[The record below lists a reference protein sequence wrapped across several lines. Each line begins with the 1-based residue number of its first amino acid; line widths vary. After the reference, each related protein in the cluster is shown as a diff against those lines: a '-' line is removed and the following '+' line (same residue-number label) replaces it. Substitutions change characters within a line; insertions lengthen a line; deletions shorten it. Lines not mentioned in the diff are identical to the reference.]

1 MSASRLLD
9 DVLTPDRVHRHRL
22 ANGLTVLV
30 APDDR
35 VPVVAIVT
43 WVKAGYFDEPDDVV
57 GVSHVLEHMYFKG
70 TPTRGVGE
78 IAKQTKAQGGYLNA
92 GTIYDHTSYYTV
104 LPSSGFAAGLE
115 IQADAYANSVIDAG
129 ELAREIEVIV
139 EEAKRKADSA
149 HAVASETLFELL
161 HDRHRM
167 RRWRIGREPGLR
179 RLTREHVHG
188 FFRRY
193 YQPGNTVLA
202 IAGDV
207 DLDAAIRH
215 AERLYGGL
223 PNVPVTRDRGP
234 AEPPRR
240 DFRLKEWTGDIA
252 QAELAMGWRTPPLA
266 HPDSPVLDVV
276 SSVLASGRSSRLYR
290 AVRERQL
297 ASSIAAY
304 QYVPV
309 DTGAFVVHATGRPER
324 VLEGAGA
331 AWRQLA
337 RVRGG
342 DVTDVELERVRC
354 MHDASW
360 MRRLETMEGRANH
373 LASWEALGDWL
384 QANRY
389 FAAMQ
394 GATAAQVA
402 DAASRY
408 LDPDAAAVVI
418 YRPEGSAAIG
428 DTAEALRA
436 ALDNSTGP
444 ELPPSR
450 AVPPARI
457 VPVPVQAARRTPLAT
472 GVQLFHTARGVPVLV
487 QRTPRAPIAYAGV
500 FVRGGAAYEAASAL
514 GVSTLLT
521 RTSLKGTA
529 GRDAARIA
537 EEGERLG
544 AALFASAGTE
554 TLQWTTSV
562 PVRQLEGAL
571 ALLADVAQA
580 PTIPDDA
587 LANERT
593 VALAQL
599 AQRRDDM
606 YRYPLQL
613 AGEAAWG
620 DHPYARSSLGA
631 EASLG
636 TLQPGDLRDWHRE
649 AVLSGDHVVVI
660 VGDVEPEVMAA
671 MAAGAF
677 DALVPVPRAPLM
689 APEWPQSP
697 ARRDE
702 QRDKA
707 QTALALAFP
716 GPSRAEPSRYAAS
729 LLGVVASGLG
739 GRFFE
744 ALRDRQ
750 SLAYTVIASPV
761 VRPLA
766 GQFVAYIATSP
777 EKEEQARQGLLAEIG
792 KLRDQPVTRDELERA
807 RTYAL
812 GTNAIR
818 KENGGALMG
827 DIADAWL
834 FGTLEE
840 LDEFDARV
848 GALTAADLQDDA
860 QRCFDVSRYVEGAV
874 RGVVGRRV

>member
-9 DVLTPDRVHRHRL
+9 DVLAPDRVHRHRL

-57 GVSHVLEHMYFKG
+57 GVAHVLEHMYFKG

-78 IAKQTKAQGGYLNA
+78 IAKQTKGQGGYLNA

-104 LPSSGFAAGLE
+104 LPSSGFATGLE
-115 IQADAYANSVIDAG
+115 IQADAFANSVIDSG

-139 EEAKRKADSA
+139 EEAKRKADNA

-179 RLTREHVHG
+179 TLTRDHVHG

-207 DLDAAIRH
+207 DADDAIRH

-223 PNVPVTRDRGP
+223 PNAPIERDRGP

-240 DFRLKEWTGDIA
+240 DFRLREWTGDIA
-252 QAELAMGWRTPPLA
+252 QAQLAMGWRTPALA
-266 HPDSPVLDVV
+266 HSDSPVLDVV
-276 SSVLASGRSSRLYR
+276 ASVLSSGRSSRLYR

-324 VLEGAGA
+324 VLEGAAA

-337 RVRGG
+337 RVRDG
-342 DVTDVELERVRC
+342 DVTDAELERVRC
-354 MHDASW
+354 MHAAAW

-373 LASWEALGDWL
+373 LASWEAVGDWRL
-384 QANRY
+384 ANG
-389 FAAMQ
+389 FFEAMQ
-394 GATAAQVA
+394 DATARQVA
-402 DAASRY
+402 EAACRH
-408 LDPDAAAVVI
+408 LDPDSAAVVI
-418 YRPEGSAAIG
+418 YRPQGSAAISA
-428 DTAEALRA
+428 DAAALRA
-436 ALDNSTGP
+436 ALDGSTGP
-444 ELPPSR
+444 DLTPSR
-450 AVPPARI
+450 AVPAARI
-457 VPVPVQAARRTPLAT
+457 APVPVRAVRGAPLAT

-500 FVRGGAAYEAASAL
+500 FVRGGAAYEAPGAL
-514 GVSTLLT
+514 GVSTLMT

-529 GRDAARIA
+529 SRDAARIA

-544 AALFASAGTE
+544 AALFASAGNE
-554 TLQWTTSV
+554 SLQWTTSV
-562 PVRQLEGAL
+562 PIMQLEGAL
-571 ALLADVAQA
+571 ALLADVVQA
-580 PTIPDDA
+580 PTMPDDA

-613 AGEAAWG
+613 ATEAAWG
-620 DHPYARSSLGA
+620 EHPYARSSLGA
-631 EASLG
+631 EAALG
-636 TLQPGDLRDWHRE
+636 TLQPDDLRRWHRE
-649 AVLSGDHVVVI
+649 AVLNGDHVVVI
-660 VGDVEPEVMAA
+660 VGDADPEMMAA

-677 DALVPVPRAPLM
+677 GTLVPAPREPLSAP
-689 APEWPQSP
+689 AWPLAA

-716 GPSRAEPSRYAAS
+716 GPTRAEPSRYAAS

-777 EKEEQARQGLLAEIG
+777 EKEEQARQGLIGEIV
-792 KLRDQPVTRDELERA
+792 KLRDHEVTPDELERA

-812 GTNAIR
+812 GTHAIR

-834 FGTLEE
+834 FGALGE

-848 GALTAADLQDDA
+848 GALTAADLRDVA
-860 QRCFDVSRYVEGAV
+860 QRCFDPSRCAEGTV